1 MTVDQNIS
9 SRINL
14 MRMLLIA
21 GIVFVHIP
29 YNPEVSPFQYDH
41 GLFDWLRVFLGESLF
56 RIGVPCLSAISGY
69 LLFQRGME
77 RFDYSRVILSKSRTV
92 LLPFLLWNLGLLAL
106 VFLVQKMGAGIGY
119 FPNINRASLNLLMDQ
134 ALAFD
139 GFPVNLPL
147 YFLRDLL
154 LCILIAPVLA
164 LLVRRLPAITL
175 GALFAFAVFPDFDA
189 GIVLKNSILFSFTF
203 GIFLALHQVDLK
215 RFDTWALPLGGLV
228 ALCAALLAHGLY
240 LTGPDYPAGLLMLRN
255 LLSILGAGGVWFLS
269 AALIRTPFGVTLSR
283 TGSLSF
289 WTFCAHYPLL
299 IGLWMIWNRFADP
312 DLYPVF
318 YALAVLVTFAA
329 VILSHRLA
337 LLWAPGVYGLLTGN
351 RARARPGHGSPP
363 VGRAAP
369 VARLHVS
376 APRNKRSNNA

>member
-29 YNPEVSPFQYDH
+29 YDREVSPFQHDH

-69 LLFQRGME
+69 LLFQRGIE

-92 LLPFLLWNLGLLAL
+92 LLPFLLWNLGLLVL
-106 VFLVQKMGAGIGY
+106 VYGVQKMGAGIGY
-119 FPNINRASLNLLMDQ
+119 FPNLNRATLTLLMDQ
-134 ALAFD
+134 ALAFE

-154 LCILIAPVLA
+154 ICILIAPILA
-164 LLVRRLPAITL
+164 LLVRRLPVITL
-175 GALFAFAVFPDFDA
+175 GALFAFAVFPDIDA

-203 GIFLALHQVDLK
+203 GIFLALYPVDLK
-215 RFDTWALPLGGLV
+215 RFDDWALPLGGLV
-228 ALCAALLAHGLY
+228 ALSAAFLAHGLY
-240 LTGPDYPAGLLMLRN
+240 LTGPDYPAVLLMLRN
-255 LLSILGAGGVWFLS
+255 VLSILGAAGFWFLS
-269 AALIRTPFGVTLSR
+269 AALIRTPFGRGLSR

-312 DLYPVF
+312 SFYPIF

-337 LLWAPGVYGLLTGN
+337 LQWAPGVYGVLTGN
-351 RARARPGHGSPP
+351 RTRAKPVSGSP
-363 VGRAAP
+363 VLGRSEPGPSLPA
-369 VARLHVS
+369 S
-376 APRNKRSNNA
+376 ASRNKRSNNA

>member
-29 YNPEVSPFQYDH
+29 YNPAVSPFQHDH

-69 LLFQRGME
+69 LLFQRGMQ
-77 RFDYSRVILSKSRTV
+77 RFDYPRVIVSKSRTV
-92 LLPFLLWNLGLLAL
+92 LLPFLLWNLGLLGL
-106 VFLVQKMGAGIGY
+106 VFLVQRMGAGIGY
-119 FPNINRASLNLLMDQ
+119 FPNLTRAPLNILMDQ
-134 ALAFD
+134 ALAID

-154 LCILIAPVLA
+154 ICILIAPILA
-164 LLVRRLPAITL
+164 ALVRRLPALTL
-175 GALFAFAVFPDFDA
+175 GVLFAFAIFPDLDA

-203 GIFLALHQVDLK
+203 GIFLALYRVDLK
-215 RFDTWALPLGGLV
+215 RFDDWALPLGALV
-228 ALCAALLAHGLY
+228 TLAAALLAHGLY
-240 LTGPDYPAGLLMLRN
+240 LTGPDYPAVLLMLRN
-255 LLSILGAGGVWFLS
+255 ILSILGAGGLWFVS
-269 AALIRTPFGVTLSR
+269 AALIRTSFGLKLSR

-289 WTFCAHYPLL
+289 WTFCVHYPLL

-337 LLWAPGVYGLLTGN
+337 LQWVPGVYGVLTGN
-351 RARARPGHGSPP
+351 RTRAKPGPSLP
-363 VGRAAP
+363 A
-369 VARLHVS
+369 S
-376 APRNKRSNNA
+376 ASRNKRSNNV